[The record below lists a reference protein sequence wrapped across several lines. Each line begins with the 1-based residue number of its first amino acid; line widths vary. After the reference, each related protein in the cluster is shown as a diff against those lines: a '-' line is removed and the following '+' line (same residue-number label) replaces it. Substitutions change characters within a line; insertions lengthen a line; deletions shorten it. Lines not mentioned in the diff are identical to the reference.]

1 MTHCQLM
8 SPSHAPYTMQRL
20 MEDDADML
28 RMCLTEQLQQQQK
41 QQLQRRL
48 SPEHSMVQGASGL
61 FNTSSVTPTPP
72 IALPA
77 LGSLEPQRGPYGW
90 SASGNGDK

>member
-1 MTHCQLM
+1 
-8 SPSHAPYTMQRL
+8 

-41 QQLQRRL
+41 QQQQQRRL

-61 FNTSSVTPTPP
+61 FNACSATPTPP
-72 IALPA
+72 IALPTFGA
-77 LGSLEPQRGPYGW
+77 EPQWMPYGW
-90 SASGNGDK
+90 SASGKGDGY